1 MEKSEIILDRTR
13 SKTKRS
19 QIDTSRKQ
27 ALNRERT
34 AEGTKEPT
42 ETVEGTKEPTESSE
56 VATTPSKDSEMDR
69 RELLA
74 LTSDSDEDSGEDGEV
89 PIDMSRPSIE
99 QLLALMMKQTIDE
112 KKAKEKRRKL
122 KEKKKEEKTARAT

>member
-1 MEKSEIILDRTR
+1 MDIVATVSFVLLLVVFFFVFFCKMEKSEIILDHTR

-19 QIDTSRKQ
+19 QINTSRKQ
-27 ALNRERT
+27 ALDRERT

-74 LTSDSDEDSGEDGEV
+74 LTSDSDEDSGEDEEV

-99 QLLALMMKQTIDE
+99 
-112 KKAKEKRRKL
+112 
-122 KEKKKEEKTARAT
+122 

>member
-1 MEKSEIILDRTR
+1 MEKSEVISDHTW

-27 ALNRERT
+27 ALDRERT
-34 AEGTKEPT
+34 AED
-42 ETVEGTKEPTESSE
+42 TKEPTESSE

-74 LTSDSDEDSGEDGEV
+74 LTSDS
-89 PIDMSRPSIE
+89 
-99 QLLALMMKQTIDE
+99 
-112 KKAKEKRRKL
+112 
-122 KEKKKEEKTARAT
+122 